1 MDDCSADPIVV
12 PRLSHETF
20 RPWSEDSSFP
30 EAAAHGFEDGDVGV
44 CQTQNLSRFS
54 CDLGSRLGSGELP
67 GSTGK
72 HAGLFL
78 NVPVSRNSSFSCVK
92 LISYID
98 WSFRRGSVP
107 TTCSR
112 IPVLLNVRLFIFLI
126 TEKE

>member
-92 LISYID
+92 LISYVALGEAVSLLLAPESQCCSMCD
-98 WSFRRGSVP
+98 YSFS
-107 TTCSR
+107 
-112 IPVLLNVRLFIFLI
+112 
-126 TEKE
+126 